1 MIIVTGAAGFIG
13 SAVCR
18 KLHEQGLAV
27 IGIDDL
33 SFGYEKNI
41 PEGIHFEKIGFEKFT
56 RNGYTGKYAF
66 SEEDIIIHLAT
77 ANIVYAQSH
86 PVETFKV
93 NAEKTIE
100 FLKSIPGKII
110 YTSTSSVY
118 GNSEYLPTFE
128 EAEVNTSNAYDSSKR
143 SAELFLQKRGNYTT
157 LRLSNVYGPYQRP
170 ENPYCGVIG
179 KLIDAAYKGK
189 SFTVYRDGS
198 DTRDYTY
205 VDDVVDAIISAA
217 CIYPA
222 RNTEINIG
230 TGVETSVRDLIDI
243 ISEKTNKSILT
254 KKVEGRSIDT
264 IRRRCLFIDKAALL
278 LRYSPK
284 VSLQDGIKK
293 TIEWYAV
300 NYK

>member
-13 SAVCR
+13 STVCR
-18 KLHEQGLAV
+18 RLHEQGLAV

-41 PEGIHFEKIGFEKFT
+41 PEGIHFEKMSFDKFT
-56 RNGYTGKYAF
+56 RNGYSGKYAF
-66 SEEDIIIHLAT
+66 SEEDIIIHLAA
-77 ANIVYAQSH
+77 ANIIYAQSH
-86 PVETFKV
+86 PVETLKV

-118 GNSEYLPTFE
+118 GNPEYLPTFE

-189 SFTVYRDGS
+189 SFTIYRDGT

-230 TGVETSVRDLIDI
+230 TGVETSVSNLIKI
-243 ISEKTNKSILT
+243 IEEETDRSILA
-254 KKVEGRSIDT
+254 KKVEGRPIDT

-293 TIEWYAV
+293 TIEWYRA

>member
-18 KLHEQGLAV
+18 KLSEQGLAV

-41 PEGIHFEKIGFEKFT
+41 PKGIHFEKIGFESFV
-56 RNGYTGKYAF
+56 RNGYAGKYAF
-66 SEEDIIIHLAT
+66 SEEDIMIHLAT

-110 YTSTSSVY
+110 YTSTSSIY
-118 GNSEYLPTFE
+118 GNPEYVPTFE
-128 EAEVNTSNAYDSSKR
+128 EAEINTSNAYDSSKR

-157 LRLSNVYGPYQRP
+157 LRLTNVYGPYQRP

-179 KLIDAAYKGK
+179 KLIDSAYKGK
-189 SFTVYRDGS
+189 AFPVYGDGT

-230 TGVETSVRDLIDI
+230 TGIETSVNDLIKAVEQE
-243 ISEKTNKSILT
+243 SGKSVMRKQVT
-254 KKVEGRSIDT
+254 GRPIDT
-264 IRRRCLFIDKAALL
+264 IRRRCLFIDKATLL
-278 LRYSPK
+278 LRYEPK
-284 VSLQDGIKK
+284 TPITDGIKK
-293 TIEWYAV
+293 TIEWYKA

>member
-18 KLHEQGLAV
+18 RLHDQGLAV

-33 SFGYEKNI
+33 SFGYERNI
-41 PEGIHFEKIGFEKFT
+41 PEGIHFEKMGFEKFT
-56 RNGYTGKYAF
+56 RNGYLGKYAF

-77 ANIVYAQSH
+77 ANIIYAQSH
-86 PVETFKV
+86 PVETFRV

-128 EAEVNTSNAYDSSKR
+128 EAEINTSNAYDSSKR
-143 SAELFLQKRGNYTT
+143 AVELFLQKRGNYTT

-179 KLIDAAYKGK
+179 KLINAAYKGK
-189 SFTVYRDGS
+189 SFTVYRDGT

-230 TGVETSVRDLIDI
+230 TGVETGVSNLIDI
-243 ISEKTNKSILT
+243 VSKETGKSILT
-254 KKVEGRSIDT
+254 KQAEGRPIDK

-284 VSLQDGIKK
+284 VSLRDGIKK
-293 TIEWYAV
+293 TIEWYRA